1 MSFLFRRS
9 RPNHQ
14 AGAYRFGLILSL
26 VLVAGIVAV
35 VVNLSTPTNVA
46 SVSERVES
54 FSEQELRELEQ
65 RGEYLAAAGNC
76 MSCHTSDEGSPFA
89 GGLEFETPFGTI
101 YSTNITS
108 DPQTGLGEW
117 SLEDFFRAMRYG
129 QTPDGTH
136 LYPVFPYTS
145 FAKVS
150 DEDIAA
156 IYAYIKTIAPVSYT
170 PPENDL
176 GFPYSQRWA
185 LGLWKAMYF
194 DDSLFEQQPEQSAE
208 WNRGAYLVEGLGHC
222 SMCHTPRNF
231 LGAIDDELAMTGGT
245 YVTRVEGK
253 LSAWSAPNLTSAD
266 SGLAMWNVDDVT
278 DYLKLGV
285 SHRAGVFGPMNEVV
299 VNSTRHLSREDVRAM
314 AVYLKS
320 LPANSQDNGEPASD
334 DILRAGSIQYDIH
347 CGSCHLPTGEGSPE
361 QGPPLI
367 GSPVVLD
374 ADPASLI
381 NITLYGAQTPHTSPS
396 DEWASR
402 TWIRMDPYDT
412 LLDDEQVAALLS
424 FIRASW
430 GHEAGAV
437 TPAQVAAQR

>member
-1 MSFLFRRS
+1 MRFQLRRS
-9 RPNHQ
+9 EPNQ
-14 AGAYRFGLILSL
+14 FTGATKFPLLFCRVFIAAISAGMVSLSSLAGAASLSG
-26 VLVAGIVAV
+26 VE
-35 VVNLSTPTNVA
+35 LS
-46 SVSERVES
+46 
-54 FSEQELRELEQ
+54 ELELSELEQ

-76 MSCHTSDEGSPFA
+76 LSCHTNGDDNPFA
-89 GGLEFETPFGTI
+89 GGLAFETPFGTI

-108 DPQTGLGEW
+108 DPENGIGGW
-117 SLEDFFRAMRYG
+117 SLEDFTNAVRLGEA
-129 QTPDGTH
+129 PDGKH
-136 LYPVFPYTS
+136 YYPVFPYTS

-150 DEDIAA
+150 DEDVAA
-156 IYAYIKTIAPVSYT
+156 IYAYLKTVAPVKST
-170 PPENDL
+170 PPANDL
-176 GFPYSQRWA
+176 SFPYSQRWA
-185 LGLWKAMYF
+185 LGLWKWMYF
-194 DDSLFEQQPEQSAE
+194 DASSFEPQRSQSEE

-231 LGAIDDELAMTGGT
+231 VGANDASLAMTGGT
-245 YVTRVEGK
+245 YMTRVEGK

-266 SGLAMWNVDDVT
+266 VGLAMWTVDDIT

-299 VNSTRHLSREDVRAM
+299 VNSTRHLSKEDVGAM

-320 LPANSQDNGEPASD
+320 LPANSQDSGEPATAD
-334 DILRAGSIQYDIH
+334 VLRAGSLQYDIH

-374 ADPASLI
+374 VDPASLI
-381 NITLYGAQTPHTSPS
+381 NITLYGAQTPHTPPS

-402 TWIRMDPYDT
+402 TWIRMDPYDN
-412 LLDDEQVAALLS
+412 LLDDEQVANLLS
-424 FIRASW
+424 FIRATW

-437 TPAQVAAQR
+437 TPEQVARQR

>member
-1 MSFLFRRS
+1 MTFQFTRRGS
-9 RPNHQ
+9 SQCAP
-14 AGAYRFGLILSL
+14 AYRFRQFFYV
-26 VLVAGIVAV
+26 VLVAGISSGLM
-35 VVNLSTPTNVA
+35 NLSSPA
-46 SVSERVES
+46 SAASSSEVEL
-54 FSEQELRELEQ
+54 SEIELSELEQ
-65 RGEYLAAAGNC
+65 RGAYLAAAGNC
-76 MSCHTSDEGSPFA
+76 VSCHTNGDDSPLA
-89 GGLEFETPFGTI
+89 GGLAFETPFGTI

-108 DPQTGLGEW
+108 DAETGIGRW
-117 SLEDFFRAMRYG
+117 SLEDFSNAVRLGEA
-129 QTPDGTH
+129 PDGSH
-136 LYPVFPYTS
+136 LYPVFPYTA

-156 IYAYIKTIAPVSYT
+156 IYAYLKTVNPVQST
-170 PPENDL
+170 PPENAL

-185 LGLWKAMYF
+185 LGLWKMMYF
-194 DDSLFEQQPEQSAE
+194 DDSPFEPQPQQSAE

-222 SMCHTPRNF
+222 SMCHTPLNF
-231 LGAIDDELAMTGGT
+231 MGAIDTSLAMTGGT
-245 YVTRVEGK
+245 YMTRVEGK

-266 SGLAMWNVDDVT
+266 VGLAMWTVDDIT

-299 VNSTRHLSREDVRAM
+299 VNSTRHLSRDDVRAM

-320 LPANSQDNGEPASD
+320 LPANSQGSGEPAAAD
-334 DILRAGSIQYDIH
+334 VLRAGSVQYDIH

-374 ADPASLI
+374 VDPASLI
-381 NITLYGAQTPHTSPS
+381 NITLYGAQTPPTSPS

-402 TWIRMDPYDT
+402 TWIRMDPFDNS
-412 LLDDEQVAALLS
+412 LDDEQVAALLS
-424 FIRASW
+424 FMRATW

-437 TPAQVAAQR
+437 TPEQVAQQR

>member
-1 MSFLFRRS
+1 MFFYTVLITGIF
-9 RPNHQ
+9 
-14 AGAYRFGLILSL
+14 AG
-26 VLVAGIVAV
+26 V
-35 VVNLSTPTNVA
+35 VVLSSPA
-46 SVSERVES
+46 SAASLSRVEVS
-54 FSEQELRELEQ
+54 ELEQ

-76 MSCHTSDEGSPFA
+76 VSCHTNGDDSPFA

-108 DPQTGLGEW
+108 DPETGIGQW
-117 SLEDFFRAMRYG
+117 SLEDLANAMRHG
-129 QTPDGTH
+129 EAPDGKH

-156 IYAYIKTIAPVSYT
+156 IHAYLKTIAPVKFT

-176 GFPYSQRWA
+176 SFPYSQRWT

-194 DDSLFEQQPEQSAE
+194 DDSPFEPQPEQTAQ

-231 LGAIDDELAMTGGT
+231 IGANDDDLAMTGGS
-245 YVTRVEGK
+245 YMTRVEGK

-266 SGLAMWNVDDVT
+266 VGLAMWSVDDIT

-320 LPANSQDNGEPASD
+320 LPANFQDSGESATAD
-334 DILRAGSIQYDIH
+334 VLRAGSIQYDIH

-374 ADPASLI
+374 VDPASLI
-381 NITLYGAQTPHTSPS
+381 NITLYGAQTPHISPS

-402 TWIRMDPYDT
+402 AWIRMDSFDNI
-412 LLDDEQVAALLS
+412 LDDEQVAAVLS
-424 FIRASW
+424 FIRATW

-437 TPAQVAAQR
+437 TPEQVAEQR

>member
-1 MSFLFRRS
+1 MFFYVVFI
-9 RPNHQ
+9 
-14 AGAYRFGLILSL
+14 AGLSS
-26 VLVAGIVAV
+26 A
-35 VVNLSTPTNVA
+35 VVNLSSPA
-46 SVSERVES
+46 SAASLFEVELS
-54 FSEQELRELEQ
+54 ELEQ

-76 MSCHTSDEGSPFA
+76 VSCHTNGDDSPFA

-108 DPQTGLGEW
+108 DPEVGIGQW
-117 SLEDFFRAMRYG
+117 SLEDFINSVRRGEA
-129 QTPDGTH
+129 PDGRH

-156 IYAYIKTIAPVSYT
+156 IYAYLKTVNPVKST

-176 GFPYSQRWA
+176 SFPYSQRWT

-194 DDSLFEQQPEQSAE
+194 DDSPFEPQPQQSAQ

-231 LGAIDDELAMTGGT
+231 MGANDTSLAMTGGT
-245 YVTRVEGK
+245 YMTRVEGK

-266 SGLAMWNVDDVT
+266 VGLAMWTVDDIT
-278 DYLKLGV
+278 DYLNLGA

-320 LPANSQDNGEPASD
+320 LPANSQDSGERAAAD
-334 DILRAGSIQYDIH
+334 VLRAGSLQYDIH
-347 CGSCHLPTGEGSPE
+347 CGSCHLPTGEGSAE

-374 ADPASLI
+374 VDPASLI
-381 NITLYGAQTPHTSPS
+381 NITLYGAQTPHISPS
-396 DEWASR
+396 DEWSAR
-402 TWIRMDPYDT
+402 AWIRMDPFDNI
-412 LLDDEQVAALLS
+412 LDDEQVAAVLS
-424 FIRASW
+424 FIRATW

-437 TPAQVAAQR
+437 TPEQVAQQR

>member
-1 MSFLFRRS
+1 MTFQLTYNGPSQLPWAVSSRLFFGMVTRVLAAVGMFVLS
-9 RPNHQ
+9 
-14 AGAYRFGLILSL
+14 GAVSAASSSEAELSD
-26 VLVAGIVAV
+26 
-35 VVNLSTPTNVA
+35 
-46 SVSERVES
+46 
-54 FSEQELRELEQ
+54 LEK

-76 MSCHTSDEGSPFA
+76 VSCHTNGEDSPFS
-89 GGLEFETPFGTI
+89 GGLAFETPFGTI

-108 DPQTGLGEW
+108 DPETGIGRW
-117 SLEDFFRAMRYG
+117 SLEDFTNAVRLGEA
-129 QTPDGTH
+129 PDGSH
-136 LYPVFPYTS
+136 YYPVFPYTS

-156 IYAYIKTIAPVSYT
+156 LYAYIKTIAPVNSS

-176 GFPYSQRWA
+176 SFPYSQRWA
-185 LGLWKAMYF
+185 LGSWKWMYH
-194 DDSLFEQQPEQSAE
+194 DDSPFEAQPGQSEE

-231 LGAIDDELAMTGGT
+231 LGANDVSLAMTGGT
-245 YVTRVEGK
+245 YMTRMEGK

-266 SGLAMWNVDDVT
+266 VGLAKWTVDDIT

-299 VNSTRHLSREDVRAM
+299 LNSTRHLSREDLRAM

-320 LPANSQDNGEPASD
+320 LPANALDTGAPAAAEV
-334 DILRAGSIQYDIH
+334 LRAGSVQYDIH

-402 TWIRMDPYDT
+402 TWIRMEPYDNK
-412 LLDDEQVAALLS
+412 LDDEQVAAVLS
-424 FIRASW
+424 FIRGTW
-430 GHEAGAV
+430 GHQAGAV
-437 TPAQVAAQR
+437 TPEQVAQQR